1 MVDYHN
7 SFNAALILEL
17 VRLRNP
23 TAHVASTDDTNSVH
37 ITTITD
43 VLRIAG
49 QKGDDFAQDCFT
61 VLVDFRHLVEK
72 LLTAC
77 REQAATQIFNI
88 QTHNSQIQSQNK
100 SHIDAVDSNN
110 TQSSAAKADSS
121 CDNVRHED
129 EDQDL
134 NVHSVLEESFN
145 LTNFEY
151 RGMFDE
157 FTAWLQ
163 DDLF

>member
-17 VRLRNP
+17 VRLRDP
-23 TAHVASTDDTNSVH
+23 TAPLASADDTNSVH

-49 QKGDDFAQDCFT
+49 QKGDNFAQDCFT

-77 REQAATQIFNI
+77 KEQAAALALNMQSS
-88 QTHNSQIQSQNK
+88 HSQIQSQNR
-100 SHIDAVDSNN
+100 SQIDAVDSSNH
-110 TQSSAAKADSS
+110 TQLSTDSI
-121 CDNVRHED
+121 RHENQ
-129 EDQDL
+129 DQDL
-134 NVHSVLEESFN
+134 NINSVLEESFN
-145 LTNFEY
+145 LSNFEY

-157 FTAWLQ
+157 FAAWLQ